1 MKISTLAPIV
11 MFCVF
16 LTLTSCSTDSL
27 NEDEIITA
35 EIGEAPMAKP
45 LEIEVLELINAYRI
59 EKGLNSLSN
68 NNTVKAVAFTHSDYM
83 RESNDVSHHNFYVR
97 KQSLQEN
104 ENAQIVS
111 ENVAYGYTSA
121 QSVVN
126 AWINSPSH
134 RSNIE
139 GDYTHFDI
147 SAEQD
152 EEGDW
157 YYTNIFIKR

>member
-1 MKISTLAPIV
+1 MKKFTLAPLVII
-11 MFCVF
+11 FAF
-16 LTLTSCSTDSL
+16 LSLTSCSTDSL
-27 NEDEIITA
+27 DEEEILNT
-35 EIGEAPMAKP
+35 EIGNAPLAKP
-45 LEIEVLELINAYRI
+45 LEIEALELINTHRI
-59 EKGLNSLSN
+59 NQGLNALSN

-83 RESNDVSHHNFYVR
+83 RESSDVSHHNFFAR
-97 KQSLQEN
+97 KQSLQQN

-111 ENVAYGYTSA
+111 ENVAYGFTSA
-121 QSVVN
+121 ESLVN